1 MYRPTPPTHCIV
13 ILSEGANSFAQ
24 LVRFWYPGYHS
35 FAEQHE
41 SLVHELLV
49 LAIAS
54 GACNTQ
60 DMLLMSTGGVQDG
73 VERM

>member
-1 MYRPTPPTHCIV
+1 MATHLR
-13 ILSEGANSFAQ
+13 LSHAGIAQ
-24 LVRFWYPGYHS
+24 HEQP
-35 FAEQHE
+35 EQHE